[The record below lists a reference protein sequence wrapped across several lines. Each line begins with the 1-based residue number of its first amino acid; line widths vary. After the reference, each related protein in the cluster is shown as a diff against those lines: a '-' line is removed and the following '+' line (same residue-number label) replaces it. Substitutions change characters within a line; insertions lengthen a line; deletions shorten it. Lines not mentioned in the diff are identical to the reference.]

1 MSNNKSIKVVEAEEF
16 RLLDNEGRVRAKIFL
31 EEGEP
36 KVALFS
42 KESKKRVA
50 LGLLTTG
57 EAGFALYDDRG
68 TYHFLINVSGDGSP
82 DLSIKDK
89 HGREVYL
96 LQSEET
102 PSIESEILPH
112 VKNKGLRW
120 LMKK

>member
-1 MSNNKSIKVVEAEEF
+1 MSDHKSIKVVEAEEF
-16 RLLDNEGRVRAKIFL
+16 RLVDSEGKVRARIFL

-42 KESKKRVA
+42 KENKKRVA
-50 LGLLTTG
+50 LGLLATG
-57 EAGFALYDDRG
+57 EAGFALYDDKG

-82 DLSIKDK
+82 DLSIRDK
-89 HGREVYL
+89 HGKEVYL
-96 LQSEET
+96 SPSKET
-102 PSIESEILPH
+102 SDVESDILPH